1 MKTISGEKAMPE
13 NNQVIRLKRML
24 NSSAFSQSEV
34 DRTLV
39 WLESEQATEEALSRL
54 LRIALHRIKN
64 KGERSFTASED
75 VANRAD
81 SLSRKIAYR
90 IDQIERNPKKPIR
103 PL

>member
-39 WLESEQATEEALSRL
+39 WLESEQATEEALSRYY
-54 LRIALHRIKN
+54 A
-64 KGERSFTASED
+64 SPCTASRTR
-75 VANRAD
+75 VNARSPPA
-81 SLSRKIAYR
+81 RT
-90 IDQIERNPKKPIR
+90 
-103 PL
+103 